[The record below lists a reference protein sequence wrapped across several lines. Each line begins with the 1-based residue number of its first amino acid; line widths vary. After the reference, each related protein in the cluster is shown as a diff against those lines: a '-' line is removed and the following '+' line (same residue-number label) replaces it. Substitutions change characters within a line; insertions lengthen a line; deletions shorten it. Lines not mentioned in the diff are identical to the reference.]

1 MNHEDR
7 IAAIKAR
14 RGTDEWKSA
23 GAELTAR
30 READLRLA
38 VAAAKKR
45 QLATD
50 VAYWEDRVLGL
61 SPNTLSRHMERSKK
75 FMREAAEDSGVEL
88 DTIGLELLDF
98 YILAELPLTRG
109 NVAVALELLRCHYGM
124 SVREGLTHLRR
135 LGR

>member
-1 MNHEDR
+1 MNREDR

-23 GAELTAR
+23 GAELTAQ
-30 READLRLA
+30 REVDRKAQVA
-38 VAAAKKR
+38 VARER

-61 SPNTLSRHMERSKK
+61 SPNTLSRHMERSEK
-75 FMREAAEDSGVEL
+75 FMQEAAEDSGVEL
-88 DTIGLELLDF
+88 DTVGLELLDS

-109 NVAVALELLRCHYGM
+109 NVAVALELLRCRYGL

-135 LGR
+135 LGK